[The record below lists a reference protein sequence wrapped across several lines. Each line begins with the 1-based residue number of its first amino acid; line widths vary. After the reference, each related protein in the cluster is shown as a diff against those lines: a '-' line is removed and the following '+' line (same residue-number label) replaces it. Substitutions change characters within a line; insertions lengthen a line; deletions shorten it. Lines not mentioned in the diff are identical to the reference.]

1 MNHLLSTLDLNNSII
16 FVPVFTS
23 QTRRQY
29 RAGGSRRRDGG
40 EWRER
45 GLGVAR
51 ADGGVDNGL
60 CGRVL
65 CDQAVENL

>member
-1 MNHLLSTLDLNNSII
+1 MSTLDLNNSII

-29 RAGGSRRRDGG
+29 RAGGSRRGDGG
-40 EWRER
+40 GGWRER

-51 ADGGVDNGL
+51 DDGGVDNSL

-65 CDQAVENL
+65 CGQAV